1 MKIIANNKKVSHDYF
16 ILETWDCGI
25 VLVGTE
31 IKSIRL
37 GKVAINDSFCRIKD
51 GELYLI
57 NMNVSKY
64 AYGNLF
70 NHEETR
76 ERKLLM
82 RKHDILKLDLRLKQ
96 EGHTLVPTKVF
107 LQEGLCKVQIALCK
121 GKKQYDKRADEKAAD
136 SKRRIDKV
144 LKQYVAD

>member
-51 GELYLI
+51 GELYII

-144 LKQYVAD
+144 IKQYSSD